1 MQIAIALYPEFTAL
15 DAFGPYQV
23 LAHLPGAEV
32 VFVAE
37 QAGPVVDDARL
48 TVTAHAT
55 FDEIDTPDVIVV
67 PGGLIAIEL
76 ARPDTPVVQWIRRVA
91 PTATWVTSV
100 CTGSLL
106 LGAAGVLTGR
116 EATSHWR
123 FTDRLAQFGATVADR
138 RVVTDGNVVTAAGVS
153 AGIDMALQL
162 TALLFDER
170 TAMTAQLG
178 LEYAPE
184 PPFAA
189 GSPKTA
195 PPELVEHVRAMY
207 NDY

>member
-1 MQIAIALYPEFTAL
+1 MQIAIAVYPEFTAL
-15 DAFGPYQV
+15 DALGPYQV

-37 QAGPVVDDARL
+37 QAGPVVDDGRL
-48 TVTAHAT
+48 TITAHAA

-76 ARPDTPVVQWIRRVA
+76 ARSETPVVQWIRRVA
-91 PTATWVTSV
+91 PTATWITSV

-116 EATSHWR
+116 QATSHWQ
-123 FTDRLAQFGATVADR
+123 FTDRLTQFGATVADQ
-138 RVVTDGNVVTAAGVS
+138 RVVIDGKVVTAAGVS

-162 TALLFDER
+162 TARLFDEQ
-170 TAMTAQLG
+170 TAMTVQLG

-184 PPFAA
+184 PPYAA

-195 PPELVEHVRAMY
+195 PAGLVEHVRAMY
-207 NDY
+207 TDY